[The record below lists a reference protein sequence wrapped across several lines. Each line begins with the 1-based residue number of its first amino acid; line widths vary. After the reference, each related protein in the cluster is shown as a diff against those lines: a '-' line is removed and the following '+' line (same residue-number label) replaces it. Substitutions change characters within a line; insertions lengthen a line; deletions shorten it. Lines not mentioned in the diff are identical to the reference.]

1 MSNQLDQH
9 TVSPTNDSLFSTRST
24 ALIIQERDGS
34 LLKELRRPRQ
44 AQVAQNVYRAQIP
57 AELLDEQGSLIDR
70 IIDFAFDTL
79 GAGRLSLR
87 VRESE

>member
-1 MSNQLDQH
+1 MSQQQDQH
-9 TVSPTNDSLFSTRST
+9 TFPPTADSLFSTRST

-34 LLKELRRPRQ
+34 LLKEPRRPRQ
-44 AQVAQNVYRAQIP
+44 AQVAHNTYRAQIP

-79 GAGRLSLR
+79 GARHLNLR